1 MHFYKSGDIM
11 SAGTIALTNN
21 SANVTGTGT
30 AFTTDLKAGDFIVVI
45 VGGVTY
51 TLGVKTITS
60 ATALTLIT
68 AYGGPTATGN
78 AWTAVPNATLVG
90 ITAQVAADVAKA
102 IRGLNLDKANW
113 QGFYTAS
120 GDTTITLPDGT
131 SVTGPSWPSMKTTL
145 EKAYN
150 DGGLLNAT
158 ITPNSL
164 GNTADF
170 NIYYQ
175 TANANALIANGY
187 PIAKA
192 GTLFV
197 TKSAYG
203 CQQMYITFQGEA
215 YVRGLTG
222 TFTPATPN
230 WSDWWP
236 VFTGKSTIPVA
247 NGGTGAITAA
257 AARTAL
263 GAAPLASPQLQG
275 NVGVTGNLVVN
286 AGVTAGPAG
295 FYTQGV
301 NNPSVQGTYMGW
313 NGTGVVGGTD
323 IINNQGG
330 GSGGFRFRVVNASN
344 SSVITDFTML
354 PSGVGQSNG
363 GWTATSDERVKHHM
377 QDIDP
382 EEALVALASWR
393 TCSWD
398 YYDVPRTFDEA
409 GNVTATV
416 KGAKGFGFIAQDVQK
431 DCPEAV
437 TVTDNP
443 QLYVDEDGVL
453 FANEDTLSL
462 NTLGVSAAY
471 SGAAIKA
478 LKKRNEDQAELIS
491 ALLERLE
498 AVETKL
504 GIKSEPAS

>member
-1 MHFYKSGDIM
+1 M

-113 QGFYTAS
+113 QQVFNGT
-120 GDTTITLPDGT
+120 GTITVTLPDGST
-131 SVTGPSWPSMKTTL
+131 YTGPAWNGISATL
-145 EKAYN
+145 AKAYN
-150 DGGLLNAT
+150 DGGILNAT
-158 ITPNSL
+158 VTPNSL

-175 TANANALIANGY
+175 TANANAIIANGY
-187 PIAKA
+187 PIGKA

-215 YVRGLTG
+215 FVRGLTG
-222 TFTPATPN
+222 TFNPTAPN

-236 VFTGKSTIPVA
+236 IFTGKSTIPVA
-247 NGGTGAITAA
+247 NGGTGAITVAA
-257 AARTAL
+257 APFAPKVSPAFSGNGSISGNFTV
-263 GAAPLASPQLQG
+263 GAQVS
-275 NVGVTGNLVVN
+275 
-286 AGVTAGPAG
+286 AGPAG
-295 FYTQGV
+295 FYTQGL
-301 NNPSVQGTYMGW
+301 NNPAIQGAYMGW
-313 NGTGVVGGTD
+313 NGTGIVGGAD
-323 IINNQGG
+323 FVCNRGQ
-330 GSGGFRFRVVNASN
+330 GSGGFRFRVVNSN
-344 SSVITDFTML
+344 NTAVITDFTML
-354 PSGVGQSNG
+354 DNGQGTSSA
-363 GWTATSDERVKHHM
+363 GWTAVSDIDVKMHVEE
-377 QDIDP
+377 IDP
-382 EEALVALASWR
+382 EEALTALTSWR

-398 YYDVPRTFDEA
+398 YCSVPSEYDEA
-409 GNVTATV
+409 GKVISVT

-431 DCPEAV
+431 DCPDAV
-437 TVTDNP
+437 TLTKNP
-443 QLYVDEDGVL
+443 QLYIDEEGEL
-453 FANEDTLSL
+453 FAKEDTLSL

-491 ALLERLE
+491 ALLKRLE

-504 GIKSEPAS
+504 GIKSESSS

>member
-1 MHFYKSGDIM
+1 M

-30 AFTTDLKAGDFIVVI
+30 AFTTDLKANDFIVVI

-51 TLGVKTITS
+51 TLGVKATTS

-68 AYGGPTATGN
+68 PYGGPTATGN

-113 QGFYTAS
+113 QQVFS
-120 GDTTITLPDGT
+120 GTGTITVTLPDGST
-131 SVTGPSWPSMKTTL
+131 YTGPAWSSITTSL
-145 EKAYN
+145 AGKA
-150 DGGLLNAT
+150 DTAT
-158 ITPNSL
+158 VNNKAAKGSNSDITSL
-164 GNTADF
+164 T
-170 NIYYQ
+170 
-175 TANANALIANGY
+175 
-187 PIAKA
+187 
-192 GTLFV
+192 
-197 TKSAYG
+197 
-203 CQQMYITFQGEA
+203 
-215 YVRGLTG
+215 GLT
-222 TFTPATPN
+222 TAL
-230 WSDWWP
+230 SI
-236 VFTGKSTIPVA
+236 SQ
-247 NGGTGAITAA
+247 GGTGSSTAA
-257 AARTAL
+257 TARTAL

-295 FYTQGV
+295 FYTQGL

-330 GSGGFRFRVVNASN
+330 GSGGIRFRVVNASN

-382 EEALVALASWR
+382 EEALAALASWR

-491 ALLERLE
+491 VLSERLIAIE
-498 AVETKL
+498 STL
-504 GIKSEPAS
+504 GIMSEPAS